1 MDIRILGPLEASWG
15 DVPIKL
21 GGPRQQTVLAMLL
34 LGAERVIPVGRLIE
48 AVWDDDPPS
57 TAREQIQICVSGLR
71 RALVGADGEH
81 LLRTRSPGYVFRL
94 DTCTLDARVFDAGVR
109 EGREALSAGE
119 PAAAAVS
126 LRRAL
131 SLWRGTA
138 LSSVSS
144 AVVQQSVAHL
154 NERRLSVL
162 EECIEIELNA
172 GLCQDLVGELVA
184 LTQDHPLRER
194 LRALHMTALYRTGRQ
209 AEALEVYRK
218 TRAVLADELGIE
230 PSSNLRRLHQAML
243 EGRPIMESAVAGSAP
258 VEPPPPPAEPGPPQ
272 IVIRPAAPP
281 LAAPPPPPGHKVPRL
296 LPATIPDFTGRT
308 RVIDQMLA
316 EMTDATAVGEALPVT
331 VLYGQ
336 GGAGKTTVA
345 VHMAHRMATEFPD
358 GQLFAQLQSG
368 SRRVDP
374 VDVLGRFLRA
384 LGVSGP
390 ALPEGGEERAEIYR
404 DLLSKRRMLIVLD
417 DAMSEEQIIPLLPGN
432 PECSVLVTSRRRLT
446 GLPTA
451 RRLEI
456 GTMSL
461 RSSVVLLG
469 RILGRERV
477 AAERE
482 AAERLCR
489 RCGCLPLALRIV
501 AARLAARPHWSIA
514 AMVERLRD
522 ESHRLDEL
530 NHGDMGLRA
539 SISLSYD
546 ALSAPARR
554 LFRLL
559 ALSEAPSFAA
569 WVGAPL
575 LQADPLRAEDLLEEL
590 AEAYLLDIEPAPA
603 PEPVRY
609 RFHDIMRSFALERL
623 LACESADER
632 RAALER
638 LIGALLYLTEEA
650 HRREYAGD
658 YLLPTGSA
666 SRWELPASYTSR
678 ALGDP
683 LSWYR
688 QERTSILAGVRQAA
702 ACGLEHAWSLALSAV
717 PLFESQAYFS
727 NWRTTH
733 ETALKAACRA
743 GDLQGE
749 AAMRYSLGSLH
760 LVQRAGAE
768 AAAQFDRAI
777 KLYEQL
783 GDQYGAALVLRYIA
797 YLDRQNGDLE
807 LSLARW
813 EEALKTFQV
822 VGDRV
827 AEAYVLHN
835 MAQVK
840 LDLGA
845 GDEAYALLVRAARI
859 CEETGNRRVGAQVQ
873 HRLGVLHHL
882 HGELDRAADVYR
894 RVLDLVRATGD
905 RIGACHALLG
915 LASVD
920 IERGEL
926 WRARRTLKEV
936 RDLAVSVGDPAM
948 GSRVALA
955 MARVELSE
963 GELHAAAAHAD
974 RAVHD
979 FGVAGLILLQA
990 RALVVR
996 GQVRSAAGSP
1006 EAAMADW
1013 RTAEVLLAGTRLHDA
1028 AALSKELDRLTVGS
1042 RPAADRCD
1050 RAQVTGPV

>member
-1 MDIRILGPLEASWG
+1 MDIRILGPLEASRG
-15 DVPIKL
+15 NIPIKL

-34 LGAERVIPVGRLIE
+34 LGGEKVIPVARLIE
-48 AVWDDDPPS
+48 AVWGDGPPS

-71 RALVGADGEH
+71 RAFVGADGEK
-81 LLRTRSPGYVFRL
+81 LLRTHSPGYVLRL
-94 DTCTLDARVFDAGVR
+94 DGCTLDARVFDARVR
-109 EGREALSAGE
+109 EGREALSAGD
-119 PAAAAVS
+119 PAAAAAC
-126 LRRAL
+126 LRGAL
-131 SLWRGTA
+131 SLWRGAA

-162 EECIEIELNA
+162 EECVEIELNA
-172 GLCQDLVGELVA
+172 GLSQDLVGELVA
-184 LTQDHPLRER
+184 LTQEHPLRER

-209 AEALEVYRK
+209 AEALEVFRN
-218 TRAVLADELGIE
+218 TRAILADELGIE
-230 PSSNLRRLHQAML
+230 PSSNLQRLHQAML
-243 EGRPIMESAVAGSAP
+243 EGRPLTDGPAP
-258 VEPPPPPAEPGPPQ
+258 RIDPPPPIEVRPSPEP
-272 IVIRPAAPP
+272 RPDRNIPM
-281 LAAPPPPPGHKVPRL
+281 L

-308 RVIDQMLA
+308 SVIDQM
-316 EMTDATAVGEALPVT
+316 TDLTGTGEAVPIT

-345 VHMAHRMATEFPD
+345 VHTAHRLAARFPD
-358 GQLFAQLQSG
+358 GQLYAQLQSG
-368 SRRVDP
+368 TRRVDP

-384 LGVSGP
+384 LGVSGS

-432 PECSVLVTSRRRLT
+432 PGCSVLVTSRRRLT
-446 GLPTA
+446 GLPAA
-451 RRLEI
+451 RRVEV
-456 GTMSL
+456 GTLSP
-461 RSSVVLLG
+461 RSALTLLG
-469 RILGRERV
+469 RIFGQERV
-477 AAERE
+477 EAERE
-482 AAERLCR
+482 AAERLCEL
-489 RCGCLPLALRIV
+489 CGCLPLALRIV

-514 AMVERLRD
+514 TMVERLLD

-546 ALSAPARR
+546 ALSPQARR

-559 ALSEAPSFAA
+559 AVSEAPSFAA

-590 AEAYLLDIEPAPA
+590 TEAYLLDVEHTPA

-638 LIGALLYLTEEA
+638 LIGALLFLTEEA
-650 HRREYAGD
+650 HRREYSGD
-658 YLLPTGSA
+658 HLLPTGSA

-678 ALGDP
+678 LLGDP

-717 PLFESQAYFS
+717 PLFESQSYFS
-727 NWRTTH
+727 NWRSTH
-733 ETALKAACRA
+733 ETALMAACRA
-743 GDLQGE
+743 GDVQGE

-760 LVQRAGAE
+760 LVQRESAE
-768 AAAQFDRAI
+768 AAAQFERAI
-777 KLYEQL
+777 RLYEHL

-797 YLDRQNGDLE
+797 YLDRQNCDLE
-807 LSLARW
+807 LALSRW

-822 VGDRV
+822 VHDRV

-835 MAQVK
+835 MAQVQ

-845 GDEAYALLVRAARI
+845 EDEAYALLRQADRM
-859 CEETGNRRVGAQVQ
+859 CKETGNRRVGAQVR
-873 HRLGVLHHL
+873 HRLGALYHL
-882 HGELDRAADVYR
+882 RGQLDQAADTYAG
-894 RVLDLVRATGD
+894 VLEDVRGSGD
-905 RIGACHALLG
+905 RIGTCHALLG
-915 LASVD
+915 LAAVD
-920 IERGEL
+920 IERGDL
-926 WRARRTLKEV
+926 WRARRTLTEAGE
-936 RDLAVSVGDPAM
+936 LAASVGDPSM
-948 GSRVALA
+948 RSRVALGLA
-955 MARVELSE
+955 QVEFAE
-963 GELHAAAAHAD
+963 GELQAAATHAD

-979 FGVAGLILLQA
+979 FGVAGLALLQA

-996 GQVRSAAGSP
+996 GRIRKAAGSP
-1006 EAAMADW
+1006 GAAMADW
-1013 RTAEVLLAGTRLHDA
+1013 RTAEVLLSGTRPRVA
-1028 AALSKELDRLTVGS
+1028 AALSSELNPLTAV
-1042 RPAADRCD
+1042 
-1050 RAQVTGPV
+1050 